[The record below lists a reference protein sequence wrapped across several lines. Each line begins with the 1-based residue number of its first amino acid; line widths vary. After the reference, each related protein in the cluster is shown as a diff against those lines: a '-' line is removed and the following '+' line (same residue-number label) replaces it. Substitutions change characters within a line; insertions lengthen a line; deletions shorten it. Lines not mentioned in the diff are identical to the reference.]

1 MGFSGI
7 VVVARADQPLTEL
20 AAIRA
25 CGGKPV
31 WSGTDGSNDGSGA
44 WQAVQITGV
53 EDDPAPSLVTDT
65 SAPTLVARVIDSDFA
80 VVQATSPVGTSW
92 IGVLGQDQAESYPL
106 PEEFLVP
113 PEEVVEPAVAWA
125 RETGRQPD
133 SDRLEDVLQAE
144 PEPTAESLVF
154 DLLGALGFDFVTQDS

>member
-7 VVVARADQPLTEL
+7 VVVARADRPLTEL

-25 CGGKPV
+25 CGGARV
-31 WSGTDGSNDGSGA
+31 WAGVDGSKVASG
-44 WQAVQITGV
+44 WQAVQISDAD
-53 EDDPAPSLVTDT
+53 DDPPPSLVTDT
-65 SAPTLVARVIDSDFA
+65 GAPTLVARVVDSDFA
-80 VVQATSPVGTSW
+80 VIQATSPAGTSW
-92 IGVLGQDQAESYPL
+92 IGVLGQDQAQRHRV

-113 PEEVVEPAVAWA
+113 PEEVLDPAVAWA

-154 DLLGALGFDFVTQDS
+154 ELLGALGFDFDVPAA